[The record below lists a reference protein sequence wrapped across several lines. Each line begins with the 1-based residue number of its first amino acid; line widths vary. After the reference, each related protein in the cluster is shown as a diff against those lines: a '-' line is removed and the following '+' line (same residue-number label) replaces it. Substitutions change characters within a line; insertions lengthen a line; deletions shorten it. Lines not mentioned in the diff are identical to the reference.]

1 MGKIAFLFAGQGAQ
15 YPGMGKAL
23 YESSPAAR
31 QALDL
36 AENVRPGTLKQC
48 FEGPEAL
55 LNVTLNTQP
64 CLFAVD
70 YACAAAARERGITPQ
85 CLAGFSLGEVAAAA
99 FGGILGFEEA
109 MRLVVKRAALMQEC
123 AQKHPGAMLAV
134 LRLTADQVR
143 KLCTQ
148 VDGAYPVNFNCPGQT
163 VVACTQEAAEQISAR
178 VSALR
183 GRAMPLRVSGPFHSP
198 WMEEAALG
206 LKAYLADKPLSRPQ
220 IPLYAN
226 ATAQPYGE
234 DAALLLPRQVCSP
247 VRWQDT
253 LERMAQAGVDTFIEV
268 GAGTTLSGLVRKTL
282 PQAAAL
288 NVADPQSLEN
298 TWEGIGHDA

>member
-1 MGKIAFLFAGQGAQ
+1 MGKIAFVFAGQGAQ

-36 AENVRPGTLKQC
+36 AERVRPGTLKQC
-48 FEGPEAL
+48 FEGPEEAL
-55 LNVTLNTQP
+55 NTTINTQP

-70 YACAAAARERGITPQ
+70 YACAAAARERGITPH

-99 FGGILGFEEA
+99 FGGVMPLAAA
-109 MRLVVKRAALMQEC
+109 MELVVERARLMQAC
-123 AQKHPGAMLAV
+123 AEKHPGAMLAI
-134 LRLTADQVR
+134 LRLDTAQVEDICR
-143 KLCTQ
+143 Q
-148 VDGAYPVNFNCPGQT
+148 VGSAYPVNYNCPGQT
-163 VVACTQEAAEQISAR
+163 VVACAQEAAQQIAQR
-178 VSALR
+178 ASALR
-183 GRAMPLRVSGPFHSP
+183 GRAVPLRVSGPFHSP
-198 WMEEAALG
+198 WMEEAAQG
-206 LKAYLADKPLSRPQ
+206 LAKYLADKPLCRPH

-234 DAALLLPRQVCSP
+234 DAASLLPRQVCSP

-268 GAGTTLSGLVRKTL
+268 GAGTTLCALVRKTL
-282 PQAAAL
+282 PQAAAF
-288 NVADPQSLEN
+288 NVADPDSLEK
-298 TWEGIGHDA
+298 TWEGISHDA